1 MQIRQTKRLLCSQR
15 VSLICSD
22 LEGWWHTVPGN
33 LEDIAKDGATILSDG
48 PIPAGK
54 KVRILCGTNQL
65 RGTAQSCVHDGVLG
79 FFVEVQFDRDSQW
92 SESSFRPQ
100 HLLNPQWE
108 VPLQAA
114 S

>member
-22 LEGWWHTVPGN
+22 LGGWWHTVPGN
-33 LEDIAKDGATILSDG
+33 LEEIAKDSAMILSDG
-48 PIPAGK
+48 PISSGK

-65 RGTAQSCVHDGVLG
+65 KGTVQTCVHDDLLG
-79 FFVEVQFDRDSQW
+79 FFVEVRFDRDSQW
-92 SESSFRPQ
+92 SEPWFRPQ
-100 HLLNPQWE
+100 HLLSLEWE
-108 VPLQAA
+108 APLRAA

>member
-15 VSLICSD
+15 ISLICSD

-33 LEDIAKDGATILSDG
+33 LEEIAKDGAMILADG
-48 PIPAGK
+48 RIPSGK

-65 RGTAQSCVHDGVLG
+65 KGTVQTCVHDDLLG
-79 FFVEVQFDRDSQW
+79 FFVEVRFDRDSQW

-100 HLLNPQWE
+100 HLLNLPWG